1 LAKLL
6 ADPATLRSI
15 MSEDDV
21 PIEKLADLA
30 LFKIRQLTDVSHC
43 NLQHYLS

>member
-1 LAKLL
+1 LAELS
-6 ADPATLRSI
+6 ADPATVLPI

-21 PIEKLADLA
+21 PLEKIADLVW
-30 LFKIRQLTDVSHC
+30 FKIRQLTDVSHC